1 VPEEPAGHDAARESK
16 TVLIVDDNSDVR
28 ELVRL
33 SLERGPYR
41 TLQAADGPA
50 GLALAQEA
58 RPDLVLLDVDLPE
71 LDGFTI
77 CRRLKA
83 GGATSGIKVLML
95 TAAVQRENRERALE
109 AGADGYITKPFS
121 LRALMMRLAEEIG

>member
-1 VPEEPAGHDAARESK
+1 VPWEAAGGDAARECK

-28 ELVRL
+28 ELVRI

-41 TLQAADGPA
+41 TLQAADGPG
-50 GLALAQEA
+50 GLALAEQA

-83 GGATSGIKVLML
+83 GPATSGIKVLML
-95 TAAVQRENRERALE
+95 TAAVQRENKERALE

-121 LRALMMRLAEEIG
+121 LRALMSRLAEEIG